1 MSKSKC
7 LLCQRVNVYY
17 DETVRIIYKRGLI
30 VLSILIFIVLLF
42 MSLIKGFTIE
52 ALLYKVLIPMLPI
65 VSFLHEENKDVNA
78 SINNLKN
85 LKEKIEG
92 LLEGLSIN
100 EIIETQDLREV
111 QDMIYY
117 NRKLSVLIP
126 DFIYK
131 IFRKASE
138 DEMNYSVEK
147 TIEKLK
153 ERTKKI

>member
-1 MSKSKC
+1 
-7 LLCQRVNVYY
+7 
-17 DETVRIIYKRGLI
+17 
-30 VLSILIFIVLLF
+30 
-42 MSLIKGFTIE
+42 
-52 ALLYKVLIPMLPI
+52 MLPI
-65 VSFLHEENKDVNA
+65 GSFLYEEIKEVNT

-100 EIIETQDLREV
+100 GIIETQDLREV

-117 NRKLSVLIP
+117 NRRLNVLIP

-131 IFRKASE
+131 IFRNDSE
-138 DEMNYSVEK
+138 DEMNYSIEK

-153 ERTKKI
+153 GGR

>member
-1 MSKSKC
+1 
-7 LLCQRVNVYY
+7 
-17 DETVRIIYKRGLI
+17 
-30 VLSILIFIVLLF
+30 
-42 MSLIKGFTIE
+42 MSLINGFTVE
-52 ALLYKVLIPMLPI
+52 ALLYKVLVPMLPI
-65 VSFLHEENKDVNA
+65 GSFLYEEIKEVNT

-100 EIIETQDLREV
+100 GIIETQDLREV

-117 NRKLSVLIP
+117 NRRLNVLIP

-131 IFRKASE
+131 IFRNDSE
-138 DEMNYSVEK
+138 DEMNYSIEK

-153 ERTKKI
+153 GGR

>member
-1 MSKSKC
+1 
-7 LLCQRVNVYY
+7 
-17 DETVRIIYKRGLI
+17 
-30 VLSILIFIVLLF
+30 
-42 MSLIKGFTIE
+42 
-52 ALLYKVLIPMLPI
+52 MLPI
-65 VSFLHEENKDVNA
+65 GSFLYEENKDVNA

-131 IFRKASE
+131 IFRNASE

-153 ERTKKI
+153 GGR

>member
-1 MSKSKC
+1 
-7 LLCQRVNVYY
+7 
-17 DETVRIIYKRGLI
+17 
-30 VLSILIFIVLLF
+30 
-42 MSLIKGFTIE
+42 
-52 ALLYKVLIPMLPI
+52 MLPI
-65 VSFLHEENKDVNA
+65 VSFLYEENKDVNA

-131 IFRKASE
+131 IFRNDSE
-138 DEMNYSVEK
+138 DEMNYSIEK

-153 ERTKKI
+153 GGR